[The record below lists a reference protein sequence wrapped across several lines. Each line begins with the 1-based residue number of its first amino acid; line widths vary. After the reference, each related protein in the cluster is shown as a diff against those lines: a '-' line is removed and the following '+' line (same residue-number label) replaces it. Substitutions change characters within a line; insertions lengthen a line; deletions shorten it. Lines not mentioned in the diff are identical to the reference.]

1 MESSFCG
8 MDKGSFS
15 VSICRGY
22 YFQAAPTLISI
33 KYSSWAT
40 RRTFLLLCLLQG
52 YQISTNHLLDTGAV
66 FVRSLL
72 QLDHSEV
79 ENEYDDR
86 ELYEYSTKLQCKTS
100 VEKDN
105 SMKITRYILKI
116 QVVEYVFND

>member
-1 MESSFCG
+1 MLF
-8 MDKGSFS
+8 D
-15 VSICRGY
+15 
-22 YFQAAPTLISI
+22 
-33 KYSSWAT
+33 
-40 RRTFLLLCLLQG
+40 LLQG

-105 SMKITRYILKI
+105 SMKITRYILRNEGSWICVAIENPYGKI
-116 QVVEYVFND
+116 INFNDRTMFSFRLVISMPTA

>member
-1 MESSFCG
+1 M
-8 MDKGSFS
+8 
-15 VSICRGY
+15 
-22 YFQAAPTLISI
+22 
-33 KYSSWAT
+33 
-40 RRTFLLLCLLQG
+40 
-52 YQISTNHLLDTGAV
+52 

-105 SMKITRYILKI
+105 SMKITRYKLKNKRSWI
-116 QVVEYVFND
+116 CVAIKMLNYEFI